1 MQLISGNDLA
11 SGAVTWWTGAGWSH
25 HFGDAVDAGDG
36 AAAIIAAEEAACRV
50 NGAAVVE
57 ADAAGMPRH
66 IKDRIRAAGP
76 SVRIDLGINPAVP
89 AVLAGQ

>member
-1 MQLISGNDLA
+1 MILISGNDLA
-11 SGAVTWWTGAGWSH
+11 SGAVTWWTGSGWSH
-25 HFGDAVDAGDG
+25 HFGDAVDVGDG

-50 NGAAVVE
+50 NGAAAVE
-57 ADAAGMPRH
+57 ADASGMPSH

-89 AVLAGQ
+89 AVLGA